1 MGHGPA
7 PPGGWAMSGFFFTGP
22 AGLGPCQV
30 FFEISGA
37 GRTMSGLFFEISAA
51 GQAYS
56 VLAVRRSRA
65 QIWARSGSKNGPEND
80 LFWRGHNVENTTK
93 TKGLEAFRALQ
104 RVPFPGPIWDPS
116 ELGSEREFNQNPAG
130 IEQN

>member
-7 PPGGWAMSGFFFTGP
+7 PPGGWAMSGLFFHG
-22 AGLGPCQV
+22 AGRAGAMSD

-37 GRTMSGLFFEISAA
+37 GRTMSGFFEISAA
-51 GQAYS
+51 GRAYS
-56 VLAVRRSRA
+56 VLAARRSRA
-65 QIWARSGSKNGPEND
+65 QIWARSGSENGPEND

-116 ELGSEREFNQNPAG
+116 ELGSERKFNQNPAG